1 MIQQRIKE
9 LEEMIDSF
17 PPDYELIKKSLQA
30 KVAVIKLEIESN
42 YVPRWRS
49 ISWNVEDFKGRAEQ
63 IVKNNPS
70 RNYVFDES
78 KFEDALEEMISKHDA
93 TIGVTWD
100 TIDFY
105 LMEYCLKSFERD
117 DYESKLH

>member
-30 KVAVIKLEIESN
+30 KVAVIKLEIENN
-42 YVPRWRS
+42 YVPKWRS
-49 ISWNVEDFKGRAEQ
+49 VSWSIGDFKVRAQQLAEN
-63 IVKNNPS
+63 KPE
-70 RNYVFDES
+70 RNYIFNES
-78 KFEDALEEMISKHDA
+78 KFEYALEKMIDKHDA
-93 TIGVTWD
+93 TIGITWH
-100 TIDFY
+100 TVDFY
-105 LMEYCLKSFERD
+105 LMQYCLKSFERD